1 MISSGSHCVA
11 TLVYGGGG
19 GGTGICGVRGVG
31 GGPGPGVAQG
41 PPHREWDPNRWA
53 EIPQGD
59 AGTPPREGRDPQD
72 PPLITLTPPLR
83 TPQGSIGTP
92 RESRDPP
99 QDPPSYNTDPPP
111 ETP

>member
-53 EIPQGD
+53 EIPQGN
-59 AGTPPREGRDPQD
+59 AGSSPQEGRDPQD
-72 PPLITLTPPLR
+72 PPLITLTPPSGQHWD
-83 TPQGSIGTP
+83 PQGEQ
-92 RESRDPP
+92 R
-99 QDPPSYNTDPPP
+99 PPP
-111 ETP
+111 GPPEL